1 MKKNLLKFLLIIFML
16 NFIQLSYAN
25 NSKELKKK
33 NLKRAIKE
41 NLMLYA
47 YSFPSYWIRHNIMK
61 EDWEFQFTWEDQK
74 RRIFELEGIKF
85 DSNTFQFNWTHSLS
99 GALYYNFARVNN
111 LNILES
117 FAFSTTISLLWE
129 VFNEFREVVSIND
142 NIFTPIGGM
151 IIGEGLYNLGI
162 YNYSNHDGLKQK
174 LLTFITNPVIFLN
187 DVLSKKNKPLK
198 KKNFSP
204 QFSLSFSQQIN
215 TNREYNNPFYRF
227 DFNSKLFNTKYLY
240 DNKHEINEFFKGTLF
255 SNFNFDIIFSF
266 DKIEEYAFN
275 TKFIFSGKIKK
286 KLYSSKR
293 GHILFYG
300 LSSGYDFFKEMY
312 QTDNPDRYAIINII
326 GYDFN
331 YLGFKNNLKFYY
343 GLSSY
348 IHFSLINSIGF
359 REYKKSNGIIGTKT
373 TLMQH
378 NYYYAWGPSIYF
390 YFGFKINKICM
401 LTNIKYIYFSSI
413 EGLDRFEKYLLND
426 FHTNDSRLIS
436 KVKLGYDNN
445 TFGLYLNL
453 ENIYRYSK
461 IKNFTKNENRLRIST
476 QIKFYL

>member
-16 NFIQLSYAN
+16 NFIQFSYAK
-25 NSKELKKK
+25 NSNELKKK
-33 NLKRAIKE
+33 NLKRAIIE

-61 EDWEFQFTWEDQK
+61 EDWEFKFTWEDQK
-74 RRIFELEGIKF
+74 RRIFELEGVRF

-99 GALYYNFARVNN
+99 GTIYYNFARVNN

-129 VFNEFREVVSIND
+129 VFNEFREVVSVND

-162 YNYSNHDGLKQK
+162 YNYSNHKGLKQK
-174 LLTFITNPVIFLN
+174 IFTFLTNPVIFLN
-187 DVLSKKNKPLK
+187 DVLSRKNKPLK

-204 QFSLSFSQQIN
+204 QFSLSFSQLLN
-215 TNREYNNPFYRF
+215 TKREYNNPFFRF
-227 DFNSKLFNTKYLY
+227 DFNSSLFNIKHVY
-240 DNKHEINEFFKGTLF
+240 DKKHEINQFFKGTLF
-255 SNFNFDIIFSF
+255 SNFNINLILSF
-266 DKIEEYAFN
+266 DKIEEYAFD

-286 KLYSSKR
+286 RLYSSKR

-300 LSSGYDFFKEMY
+300 FSSSYDFFKEMY
-312 QTDNPDRYAIINII
+312 EINNPDKYAVVNII

-331 YLGFKNNLKFYY
+331 YLSFKNNLKFYF

-359 REYKKSNGIIGTKT
+359 REYKEDNPIIGTKT

-390 YFGFKINKICM
+390 YSGLKINKISI
-401 LTNIKYIYFSSI
+401 LTKIKYLYFSSI

-436 KVKLGYDNN
+436 NIKLGYDNN
-445 TFGLYLNL
+445 TFGLYLNF
-453 ENIYRYSK
+453 ENIHRYSR
-461 IKNFTKNENRLRIST
+461 IKDFIKKEDIFRIYT